1 MSNKYIIVS
10 DSCCDLNL
18 DQIKDFGIEVI
29 PLSFQIKGKEY
40 HNYADEREM
49 KTHDFYELLR
59 NKEVSVT
66 SQAAPS
72 DFISVFTKY
81 VKEGYDILYISFS
94 SALSGTYNSSL
105 VARNAV
111 LDEYPAAKI
120 VCIDSLSASMGQGL
134 LVYHA
139 CKLQQAG
146 KSIEEVAEFVNQ
158 NILHLVHWFTVDDLG
173 TLKRGGRLSATSAFL
188 GTILNVK
195 PVLHVSDEGKL
206 VPVEKVRG
214 RKKSLISIIERCKK
228 SIINP
233 SEQVIFISHGDCL
246 EEAKFVGEKIKEEV
260 EVKDIIY
267 NYVGPVI
274 GSHSGPGT
282 IALFYL
288 GVNRN

>member
-260 EVKDIIY
+260 GVKDIIY

>member
-18 DQIKDFGIEVI
+18 DQIEDFGIEVV

-66 SQAAPS
+66 SQVTPS
-72 DFISVFTKY
+72 DFISVFIKY
-81 VKEGYDILYISFS
+81 VKKGYDILYISFS

-120 VCIDSLSASMGQGL
+120 ICIDSLSASMGQGL

-260 EVKDIIY
+260 GVKDIIY

-288 GVNRN
+288 GINRN

>member
-10 DSCCDLNL
+10 DSCCDLNP
-18 DQIKDFGIEVI
+18 DQIEDFGIEVI

-49 KTHDFYELLR
+49 KTHDFYDLLR

-66 SQAAPS
+66 SQAVPS

-94 SALSGTYNSSL
+94 SALSGTHNSSL

-188 GTILNVK
+188 GTLLNVK

-228 SIINP
+228 TIVNP

-260 EVKDIIY
+260 GVKDVIY

>member
-18 DQIKDFGIEVI
+18 DQIKDFGIEVV

-260 EVKDIIY
+260 GVKDIIY

>member
-18 DQIKDFGIEVI
+18 DQIEDFGIEVI

-49 KTHDFYELLR
+49 KTHDFYDLLR

-228 SIINP
+228 TIINP

-260 EVKDIIY
+260 GVKDIIY

>member
-146 KSIEEVAEFVNQ
+146 KSMEEVAEFVNQ

-246 EEAKFVGEKIKEEV
+246 DEAKFVGEKIKEEV
-260 EVKDIIY
+260 GVKDIIY